1 MDYDFKRKPLK
12 PTTTRQHLAFQTSPW
27 FNHSEYAK
35 CRKTFD
41 QFKEPLKS
49 VPDLNVLLQE
59 VDTKGS
65 KKSRTRGRRRK
76 IVFANDLRDRMA
88 VGADGLLTED
98 GERLKP
104 REIDDILR
112 TITDGEVGA
121 TGDQL
126 RKTRSRVQ
134 KGEKE
139 LGTEYIEVTTTVSAA
154 DMIIKGKFTQYTG
167 EALKREEVSSIRVN
181 PKEEEEE
188 GQS

>member
-1 MDYDFKRKPLK
+1 MQREDRLI
-12 PTTTRQHLAFQTSPW
+12 TL
-27 FNHSEYAK
+27 
-35 CRKTFD
+35 
-41 QFKEPLKS
+41 
-49 VPDLNVLLQE
+49 DLDVLFQE
-59 VDTKGS
+59 VDTKGT
-65 KKSRTRGRRRK
+65 KKNRTRGKRRK

-104 REIDDILR
+104 REIDSILR

-126 RKTRSRVQ
+126 RKTRSRIS

-139 LGTEYIEVTTTVSAA
+139 LSSEYIEVTTTVSAA
-154 DMIIKGKFTQYTG
+154 DMIIKGKFAHYTG

-181 PKEEEEE
+181 PKEEK
-188 GQS
+188 GQE

>member
-1 MDYDFKRKPLK
+1 ML
-12 PTTTRQHLAFQTSPW
+12 
-27 FNHSEYAK
+27 
-35 CRKTFD
+35 
-41 QFKEPLKS
+41 
-49 VPDLNVLLQE
+49 DLDVLFQE
-59 VDTKGS
+59 VDTKGT
-65 KKSRTRGRRRK
+65 KKNRTRGKRRK
-76 IVFANDLRDRMA
+76 IVYANDLRDRMA

-104 REIDDILR
+104 REIDSILR

-126 RKTRSRVQ
+126 RKTRSRIQ

-139 LGTEYIEVTTTVSAA
+139 LVSDYIEVTTTVSAA
-154 DMIIKGKFTQYTG
+154 DMIIKGQFALYTG

-181 PKEEEEE
+181 PKEEE